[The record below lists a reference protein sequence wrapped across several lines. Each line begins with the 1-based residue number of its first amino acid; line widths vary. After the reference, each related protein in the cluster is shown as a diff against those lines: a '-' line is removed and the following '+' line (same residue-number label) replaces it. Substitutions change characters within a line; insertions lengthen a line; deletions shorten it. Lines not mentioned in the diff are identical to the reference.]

1 WEYACRAGTTT
12 AFNNGTNIEAEEQI
26 YGKCPNL
33 DEVGWYNGNE
43 THPVG
48 QKQPNAWGLYDMHG
62 NVYEFCLDWYVDYS
76 ASSVTD
82 PTGPETGARHVER
95 GGSRVGFA
103 SDCRSAS
110 RGISS
115 PGDRASNSGFRVV
128 LVPVK

>member
-1 WEYACRAGTTT
+1 M
-12 AFNNGTNIEAEEQI
+12 
-26 YGKCPNL
+26 
-33 DEVGWYNGNE
+33 DEVGWYEFNSDE
-43 THPVG
+43 MTHPVG

-82 PTGPETGARHVER
+82 PTGPETGAWHVER
-95 GGSRVGFA
+95 GGSWLIFA
-103 SDCRSAS
+103 SGCRSAN

-115 PGDRASNSGFRVV
+115 PGDKASNSGFRVA